1 VSEAPPR
8 YTLRPSQRLLGPDV
22 AAVLKSGRSRSAGEF
37 KLQFRPNAEGIA
49 RLAQIVPKR
58 LAARSVDR
66 NRVRRLVRE
75 SFRHR
80 QARWTGYDCVVR
92 LRVAFRREQ
101 RLAEALDALFDP
113 GP

>member
-1 VSEAPPR
+1 MPEAPPR
-8 YTLRPSQRLLGPDV
+8 YRLRPAQRLLGPDV
-22 AAVLKSGRSRSAGEF
+22 SAVLKNGRSRSQGEF
-37 KLQFRPNAEGIA
+37 KLQFRPNAIGFA

-58 LAARSVDR
+58 LAARAVDR

-80 QARWTGYDCVVR
+80 QARWSGYDCVVR
-92 LRVAFRREQ
+92 LRVAYQREQ
-101 RLAEALDALFDP
+101 RLAESLDALFDS